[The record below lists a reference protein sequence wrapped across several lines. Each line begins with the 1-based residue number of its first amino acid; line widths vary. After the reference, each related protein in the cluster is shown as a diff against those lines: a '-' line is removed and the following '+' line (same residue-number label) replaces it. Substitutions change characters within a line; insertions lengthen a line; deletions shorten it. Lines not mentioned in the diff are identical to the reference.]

1 MIKSTLLVGIG
12 LFILLFTVAKYIDL
26 SYEIYKTR
34 VEIKNTRALV
44 SKLELRISNLEKEA
58 KKN

>member
-12 LFILLFTVAKYIDL
+12 LFILIFTVVKYIDL

-44 SKLELRISNLEKEA
+44 SKLELRISNLEKEV

>member
-12 LFILLFTVAKYIDL
+12 LFILLFTVVKYIDL
-26 SYEIYKTR
+26 SYEIYKTK
-34 VEIKNTRALV
+34 VEINNTRALV